1 MICWELKVWKN
12 KLKMSLYITA
22 FKVKKTKMGQNVMY
36 HLVSTYLYSQMDMVA
51 FWVSGIKLS
60 LKNLNLDIP
69 LPQCS
74 LTLVNVYMTLFSKDW
89 GDTRTTDTY
98 LLLYCSFI
106 SRYQSY
112 SSIDGLWVW
121 EQAQYLNTWGI
132 VIFLYSSLL

>member
-1 MICWELKVWKN
+1 
-12 KLKMSLYITA
+12 MSLYITA
-22 FKVKKTKMGQNVMY
+22 FKVKKTKMGQNDMY

-89 GDTRTTDTY
+89 GTHTQQIHIYCYIAVLSQDTRAI
-98 LLLYCSFI
+98 LQLMASGF
-106 SRYQSY
+106 
-112 SSIDGLWVW
+112 
-121 EQAQYLNTWGI
+121 ENKLNI
-132 VIFLYSSLL
+132 